1 MNIMNVLDAIK
12 SIKNKS
18 HLSTIDKT
26 ETSLPVN
33 IFISQ
38 KRRNKKDVLYF
49 QTNKE
54 VTPNLNNPAIITLN
68 SNKVLDKALLLKQG
82 KVDIQTINAI
92 ENFCIN
98 NSFALPLYASSLLS
112 SKEFLDTLI
121 KGSELQSNKTII
133 ENEQSIKALLKSNLI
148 NNVYDKEESTI
159 VENLLA

>member
-82 KVDIQTINAI
+82 KVDIQTINAL

>member
-1 MNIMNVLDAIK
+1 MNILKVLDVIK
-12 SIKNKS
+12 AKKNKND
-18 HLSTIDKT
+18 LSTIDKR

-54 VTPNLNNPAIITLN
+54 STPDLNNPAIITLD

-82 KVDIQTINAI
+82 KVDIPTINAL

-98 NSFALPLYASSLLS
+98 NSFALPLYAASLLS
-112 SKEFLDTLI
+112 NEEFLDTLI
-121 KGSELQSNKTII
+121 KGSELQSNKAII
-133 ENEQSIKALLKSNLI
+133 DNERSIKALLKSNLM
-148 NNVYDKEESTI
+148 NNVYDKEETTI
-159 VENLLA
+159 VEKLLA